1 MEVGGERM
9 EHFQFATKL
18 ATKRKEQGVTQEQ
31 VAQYV
36 GVSKAAVSKWEKGQ
50 SYPDI
55 TLLPKL
61 ATYFNV
67 TIDALLGYEP
77 QMTTA
82 HMRKI
87 YAELAE
93 KFNKHRFAEV
103 QQEMEELLAEYY
115 ACFPFLLQMAQ
126 LYLNYYKRADEPIVV
141 LQRVDELCQ
150 RIVEHCSDVKI
161 IYEAEMLQAYVKL
174 EQGQFEQVLEILG
187 EEARMQYGTEILVS
201 VALSMRGEREKAKE
215 VLQVSMYQHM
225 LGIVNSATN
234 SLQYEIDNP
243 TYFDETI
250 HRVEAMLQLFSIE
263 KLNMNAG
270 FVFYLQAA
278 AGYMQQQQ
286 QQKAIAMLRKYC
298 DLCLQLKFPIELRGD
313 QYFYLLDD
321 WITQN
326 IHLGAQA
333 PRDEQSIKRDLLASI
348 TKQPI
353 FGAALQDKELQKMLH
368 KVAKH
373 LQLEEEMR

>member
-1 MEVGGERM
+1 M

-18 ATKRKEQGVTQEQ
+18 AAKRKELGVTQEQ

-61 ATYFNV
+61 ATYFNM

-93 KFNKHRFAEV
+93 KFSEQHFAEV
-103 QQEMEELLAEYY
+103 QQEMETLLAEYY

-126 LYLNYYKRADEPIVV
+126 LYLNYYKGADEPVAI

-150 RIVEHCSDVKI
+150 RIIENCGDVKV
-161 IYEAEMLQAYVKL
+161 IYEAEMLQAYAKL

-187 EEARMQYGTEILVS
+187 EEARMQYGVEHLIS
-201 VALSMRGEREKAKE
+201 MALAMRGDHNKAKE
-215 VLQVSMYQHM
+215 ILQVSMYQHM
-225 LGIVNSATN
+225 LGTISSATN
-234 SLQYEIDNP
+234 SLQYEMSNAS
-243 TYFDETI
+243 YFDATVQ
-250 HRVEAMLQLFSIE
+250 RVEAMLQLFSIG

-270 FVFYLQAA
+270 LVFYLQAA
-278 AGYMQQQQ
+278 AGYAQQQRQ
-286 QQKAIAMLRKYC
+286 QEAVALLKKYC
-298 DLCLQLKFPIELRGD
+298 EVCLNIKFPIELRGD
-313 QYFYLLDD
+313 SYFYLLDN
-321 WITQN
+321 WIANN

-333 PRDEQSIKRDLLASI
+333 PRDEQSIKRDLLISI

-353 FGAALQDKELQKMLH
+353 FAEILQDEGLQKMLR

-373 LQLEEEMR
+373 LQIEEEMR